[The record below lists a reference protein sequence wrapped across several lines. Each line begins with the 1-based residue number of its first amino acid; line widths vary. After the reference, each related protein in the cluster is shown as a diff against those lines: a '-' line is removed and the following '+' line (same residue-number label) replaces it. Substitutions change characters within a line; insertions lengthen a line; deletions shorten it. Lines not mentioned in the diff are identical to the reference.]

1 MYFNNS
7 PLKGKSFV
15 STRNLVLGL
24 SFALVAMSGQS
35 RADDGVRIP
44 SNLCFWNVMAWRDF
58 NSAEK
63 AAWSGMGW
71 SKQLWDGS
79 DTTGYPA
86 SYQKSWS
93 DLVGKEKKFAAMLGF
108 SSKTWGVEGC
118 PNYSTL
124 AQKEKVDP
132 APAPAQRKTVV
143 STSVRK
149 KTSLWPPVH
158 KNAGVSILGGMNS
171 SVR

>member
-7 PLKGKSFV
+7 PLRGKTFV
-15 STRNLVLGL
+15 GTRNFVLGL

-35 RADDGVRIP
+35 QAADGVRIP
-44 SNLCFWNVMAWRDF
+44 TNLCFWNVMAWRDF

-63 AAWSGMGW
+63 AAWSGLGW

-79 DTTGYPA
+79 DTTGYPD

-93 DLVGKEKKFAAMLGF
+93 DLVGKEKKSAAKLGF

-124 AQKEKVDP
+124 AQKKNVD
-132 APAPAQRKTVV
+132 PAPAQRKTVV
-143 STSVRK
+143 SKSVRK
-149 KTSLWPPVH
+149 KTSLLPPVH
-158 KNAGVSILGGMNS
+158 KNAGVTILGGMGS
-171 SVR
+171 SVE